1 MGFKFRKSIKVAP
14 GVKINVTH
22 KGVGVSAGVKGAS
35 ISTGPSGSRITTSL
49 PGTGISYEQRIGKKN
64 GSKQRTS
71 SSASATQNTMT
82 TPNYQ
87 SHTRGQS
94 SPIKKEAKTFIV
106 TPFRSKDNEANSFA
120 RKLMKPLSIITGI
133 CAALFLIMTLIVPA
147 LILAVISFMCYK
159 NIKTPFAAVC
169 PGCNAENLII
179 FKEEKIACRKCK
191 STLIIQ
197 K

>member
-14 GVKINVTH
+14 GVKVNLSN
-22 KGVGVSAGVKGAS
+22 KGVGVSAGVKGVRV
-35 ISTGPSGSRITTSL
+35 STGPSGSRITTSI
-49 PGTGISYEQRIGKKN
+49 PGTGLSYEQRLGKSKN
-64 GSKQRTS
+64 PKQREFPTTNNSYTS
-71 SSASATQNTMT
+71 MNEQEDNTAKAVEPVRETQTYLVTAFRAKDSQVNAS
-82 TPNYQ
+82 
-87 SHTRGQS
+87 G
-94 SPIKKEAKTFIV
+94 
-106 TPFRSKDNEANSFA
+106 
-120 RKLMKPLSIITGI
+120 RKLMKPLSIITSI

-147 LILAVISFMCYK
+147 LILAVISFICYK

-169 PGCNAENLII
+169 PECNAENLIM